1 MDEGKK
7 VDSKSGGLGSPIG
20 GKKKSKKGKV
30 DDDPQ
35 LQEFLQVMQP
45 RVKSK
50 LWGNDSL
57 TTHVHEQNK
66 KSGDQNTQLKGK
78 ETGASVLAQLD
89 DNEKSEPRSLDS
101 RGAEKSSNL
110 AFDKVISDMDYLKS
124 RVKKEWSDS
133 EKSDDEDNNDNS
145 GKDGGKSKLLKMR
158 REHQDI
164 QKVDLKVQR
173 NALEIEASG
182 EEVEE
187 GFSEDPEHEVIDTKK
202 DVLETGRLFVR
213 NLPYTATYASGS
225 MLLLF
230 VAYSVTRVSFA

>member
-1 MDEGKK
+1 
-7 VDSKSGGLGSPIG
+7 
-20 GKKKSKKGKV
+20 
-30 DDDPQ
+30 
-35 LQEFLQVMQP
+35 MQP

-110 AFDKVISDMDYLKS
+110 AFDEVISDMDYLKS

-133 EKSDDEDNNDNS
+133 EKSDDEDNSDNS
-145 GKDGGKSKLLKMR
+145 GKDGGKTKLLKMR

-173 NALEIEASG
+173 NALEIEASE

-230 VAYSVTRVSFA
+230 VAYSVTRVSFAQKTILFKVLVLLLVVYITVPACRNFYSFRYF